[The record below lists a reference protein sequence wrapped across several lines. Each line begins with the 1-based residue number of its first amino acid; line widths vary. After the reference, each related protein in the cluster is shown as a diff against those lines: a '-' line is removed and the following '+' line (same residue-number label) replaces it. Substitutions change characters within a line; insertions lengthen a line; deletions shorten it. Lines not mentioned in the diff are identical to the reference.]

1 MDSMDFNSVIKA
13 RHGTMLFNRHDVYV
27 GRSIQRYGE
36 YSELELQFLLR
47 AVRRGDVVIEIGANI
62 GAHTVPLAERVGEA
76 GRVLAFEPQ
85 RIVFQSLCA
94 NLALNSITN
103 TFCFN
108 CALSDR
114 DGELSVPSAD
124 YSRQGNFGGISMREP
139 GQGETVPAYRL
150 DTVCTLPRIRMIKID
165 VEGMEVEV
173 IRGAEQTIRRHKP
186 ILYVE
191 NDRVDRSAELIG
203 LIGSLGYRMYW
214 HRPPLFNPDN
224 YFQEEENL
232 FPNIVSVNMLCLD
245 EAHGGIDGLREV
257 EGTEYHPL
265 AGRTG

>member
-1 MDSMDFNSVIKA
+1 MSAMDFNSVIRA
-13 RHGTMLFNRHDVYV
+13 RHGHMLFNRHDVFV

-62 GAHTVPLAERVGEA
+62 GAHTVPFAERVGEA

-108 CALSDR
+108 CALSDH
-114 DGELSVPSAD
+114 DGELSVPCAD
-124 YSRQGNFGGISMREP
+124 YSRQGDFGGISMQEP
-139 GQGETVPAYRL
+139 GRGETVPAYRL
-150 DTVCTLPRIRMIKID
+150 DTVCTLPRIRLVKID
-165 VEGMEVEV
+165 VEGMEAEV
-173 IRGAEQTIRRHKP
+173 IRGAEQIIRTHKP

-191 NDRVDRSAELIG
+191 NDRVDRSAALIELID
-203 LIGSLGYRMYW
+203 SLGYTMYW

-224 YFQEEENL
+224 FFSEEENL
-232 FPNIVSVNMLCLD
+232 FPGIVSVNMLCLD
-245 EAHGGIDGLREV
+245 ESHGPVEGLRRV
-257 EGTEYHPL
+257 DDSGYHPL
-265 AGRTG
+265 ANRSC